1 MCYLHL
7 WSSQTSPVPSYQ
19 LDRPPHNFKDS
30 RRKNVMSSWWWVLHW
45 WGIDADLIFVFSN
58 QCSPFFCSPK
68 RTVCAPRL
76 VALCGASLLFD
87 QGNLSP
93 RPTQKHQHLLQSINV
108 LEMKGKIHCVL
119 HLYKYI
125 LQTAFSWAHFF
136 LHLATYSVYRFQTKR
151 VWSERVLLGWSASWS
166 GKQIIQSHHG

>member
-7 WSSQTSPVPSYQ
+7 WSSQTSPALAAISWIDPPKDLRIPYVIRVVSATWVG
-19 LDRPPHNFKDS
+19 DRCS
-30 RRKNVMSSWWWVLHW
+30 LVV
-45 WGIDADLIFVFSN
+45 VFS
-58 QCSPFFCSPK
+58 QSMLAIFFCSPK

-125 LQTAFSWAHFF
+125 LETAFSWATFSTF
-136 LHLATYSVYRFQTKR
+136 SHLQC
-151 VWSERVLLGWSASWS
+151 
-166 GKQIIQSHHG
+166 IQVPNQKGLI